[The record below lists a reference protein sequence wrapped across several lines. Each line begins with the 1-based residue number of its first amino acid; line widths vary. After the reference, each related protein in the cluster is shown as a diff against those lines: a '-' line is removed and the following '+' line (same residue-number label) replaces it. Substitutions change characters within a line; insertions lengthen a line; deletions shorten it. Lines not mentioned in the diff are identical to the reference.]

1 MKPSSF
7 SYSTVKESSKAFSF
21 EVLIKN
27 ITLIE
32 KVEDFCKSLDQI
44 TSYRFDLYGKPDP
57 DIYYMKDLIKIRLM
71 ELEKLQTQRIDELIK
86 NFNEKGLFVGEII
99 G

>member
-1 MKPSSF
+1 MKSSSF

-44 TSYRFDLYGKPDP
+44 TDCRFNYHGKPDP
-57 DIYYMKDLIKIRLM
+57 DIYYMRDIIKIRLI
-71 ELEKLQTQRIDELIK
+71 ELERLQTQRINELIK
-86 NFNEKGLFVGEII
+86 RS
-99 G
+99 

>member
-7 SYSTVKESSKAFSF
+7 SYGTVKESSKAFSF

-44 TSYRFDLYGKPDP
+44 TGHRFNYHEEPDP
-57 DIYYMKDLIKIRLM
+57 DIYYMRDIIKIRLK
-71 ELEKLQTQRIDELIK
+71 ELEELQIQKVNELTI
-86 NFNEKGLFVGEII
+86 NLNEKGL
-99 G
+99 